1 MREHRLSA
9 RIAALALGTLALAGL
24 RWHFDLMAEPL
35 ASQPVALRLWDMAR
49 FFTHLTTFALAVTML
64 ACAWR
69 LALPARLAG
78 GLLVS
83 MLMVA
88 GIHHLF
94 LEKHWPPIDA
104 NFLVDQILH
113 TAVPLGMA
121 AWWWAFADKKLDL
134 RNLPWWL
141 AWPLIYGGYVLIRG
155 YATGLWPYDFLNG
168 GLLGP
173 LGLVW
178 NIVKMLLAFA
188 ALGLVILWLAQR
200 LRSV

>member
-1 MREHRLSA
+1 MRETRLPA

-35 ASQPVALRLWDMAR
+35 ASQPVAFRLWEMAR
-49 FFTHLTTFALAVTML
+49 FFTHLTNFALAATML

-78 GLLVS
+78 GLLLS
-83 MLMVA
+83 ILMVSA
-88 GIHHLF
+88 VYHLL
-94 LEKHWPPIDA
+94 LERHWPPIDA

-121 AWWWAFADKKLDL
+121 AWWWVFADKRLSL
-134 RNLPWWL
+134 RDLPWWL
-141 AWPLIYGGYVLIRG
+141 SWPLAYGGYVLIRG
-155 YATGLWPYDFLNG
+155 YGTGLWPYDFLNG
-168 GLLGP
+168 DLLGP
-173 LGLVW
+173 LGLIW
-178 NIVKMLLAFA
+178 SILKILLAFA
-188 ALGLVILWLAQR
+188 ALGWVILGLARR